1 MKSEQFSVM
10 KIIVGL
16 IFLIL
21 PTIGMI
27 WLMSAQTN
35 AYLGYLNVNP
45 IGQTLFFS
53 AGMTAAYLLYSFR
66 ARFIVTA
73 ALIFFLLVAG
83 YKAID
88 TYYVGEF
95 DSYFVSVQYALYAF
109 IFGISWLVGYGIA
122 RYRYFPIGLSIFFL
136 LLAII
141 LHTNTT
147 LIHNTDQYI
156 MDFLPVVVYGFYI
169 IYIREVIHS
178 MQEYGWR
185 NFGKLIG
192 RTALFLAFLLLVL
205 KSFEYLFDERLAKLD
220 EAVANSA
227 SGEGD
232 KNKPEDKDDMMD
244 RNEGGKETTFNL
256 KKYAELRSRLGR
268 NQELLFTAHLE
279 NYFEGTEIPNPLYFT
294 STPWPVP

>member
-1 MKSEQFSVM
+1 
-10 KIIVGL
+10 
-16 IFLIL
+16 
-21 PTIGMI
+21 
-27 WLMSAQTN
+27 
-35 AYLGYLNVNP
+35 
-45 IGQTLFFS
+45 
-53 AGMTAAYLLYSFR
+53 
-66 ARFIVTA
+66 
-73 ALIFFLLVAG
+73 
-83 YKAID
+83 
-88 TYYVGEF
+88 
-95 DSYFVSVQYALYAF
+95 
-109 IFGISWLVGYGIA
+109 
-122 RYRYFPIGLSIFFL
+122 
-136 LLAII
+136 
-141 LHTNTT
+141 
-147 LIHNTDQYI
+147 
-156 MDFLPVVVYGFYI
+156 
-169 IYIREVIHS
+169 